1 MPAAISGMA
10 SVHFKFFPFAQPL
23 EPDRMKRVTKRGLP
37 GWERVSGV
45 PSLRWAGVK
54 DYRQT

>member
-23 EPDRMKRVTKRGLP
+23 EPDRMKRVTKRAWNG
-37 GWERVSGV
+37 
-45 PSLRWAGVK
+45 
-54 DYRQT
+54 